1 MDWMLKSS
9 QSSQQI
15 SAMNLKEARN
25 KGNLKQFVK
34 EREKHQKGDKDKF
47 EKAID
52 SMTHP
57 EKLKSTQETSS
68 RASSES

>member
-1 MDWMLKSS
+1 MTV
-9 QSSQQI
+9 
-15 SAMNLKEARN
+15 NLKEARN

-34 EREKHQKGDKDKF
+34 EHKKDAKGDKDKF
-47 EKAID
+47 NKVID

-68 RASSES
+68 RDSSES

>member
-1 MDWMLKSS
+1 
-9 QSSQQI
+9 
-15 SAMNLKEARN
+15 MNLKEARN

-34 EREKHQKGDKDKF
+34 EHKKGDKDKF
-47 EKAID
+47 DKAID

-68 RASSES
+68 RDSSES